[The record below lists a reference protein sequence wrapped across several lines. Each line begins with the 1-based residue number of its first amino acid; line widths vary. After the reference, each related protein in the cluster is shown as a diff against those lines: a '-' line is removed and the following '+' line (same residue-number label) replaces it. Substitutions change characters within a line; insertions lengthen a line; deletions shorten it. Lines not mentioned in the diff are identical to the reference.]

1 MFVIKLMKGE
11 TAMNN
16 GEVSLNDI
24 YNIVHP
30 FLHESYVSDSLFLLT
45 LAIIDT
51 VLAVAW
57 RIKQEKPIWSKR
69 LKSGLVFNV
78 VLSFLPQII
87 GVAYN
92 QIHDPSPL
100 LLVTIEAVTIFIGL
114 AQLQSILANAVL
126 FGIKVPKWAMK
137 WYTILIEP
145 EVEDK
150 KSKDDKINQR
160 SDV

>member
-1 MFVIKLMKGE
+1 
-11 TAMNN
+11 MNI

-24 YNIVHP
+24 YNVVHP
-30 FLHESYVSDSLFLLT
+30 YLNGSYVSDSLLLLS

-78 VLSFLPQII
+78 ALSFLPQII
-87 GVAYN
+87 GVAYK
-92 QIHDPSPL
+92 QIHDPSAL
-100 LLVTIEAVTIFIGL
+100 LLLTIEAVTICIGL

-137 WYTILIEP
+137 WYNILIEP
-145 EVEDK
+145 EVEEKKHKDK
-150 KSKDDKINQR
+150 NSET
-160 SDV
+160 

>member
-1 MFVIKLMKGE
+1 
-11 TAMNN
+11 MNI
-16 GEVSLNDI
+16 GEVSLTDI
-24 YNIVHP
+24 YNVVHP
-30 FLHESYVSDSLFLLT
+30 FLHGSYVSDSLFLLT

-57 RIKQEKPIWSKR
+57 RIKKEKHIWSNR
-69 LKSGLVFNV
+69 LKSGLVFNI

-87 GVAYN
+87 GVMYN
-92 QIHDPSPL
+92 QIHEPSHL
-100 LLVTIEAVTIFIGL
+100 LIVTLEGVTIFIAL

-137 WYTILIEP
+137 WYHILIEP
-145 EVEDK
+145 EVEEK
-150 KSKDDKINQR
+150 KTKDDKR

>member
-1 MFVIKLMKGE
+1 
-11 TAMNN
+11 MNI
-16 GEVSLNDI
+16 GEVSLSDI
-24 YNIVHP
+24 YNVVHP
-30 FLHESYVSDSLFLLT
+30 YLYGSYVSDSLILLT

-57 RIKQEKPIWSKR
+57 RIKLGKPIWSKR
-69 LKSGLVFNV
+69 LKSGLIFNV

-100 LLVTIEAVTIFIGL
+100 LLIVIEAITIFIGL
-114 AQLQSILANAVL
+114 SQLQSILANAVL

-137 WYTILIEP
+137 WYNVLIEA
-145 EVEDK
+145 EVEEK
-150 KSKDDKINQR
+150 KYKDDKTNQR

>member
-1 MFVIKLMKGE
+1 
-11 TAMNN
+11 MNI

-24 YNIVHP
+24 YNVIHP
-30 FLHESYVSDSLFLLT
+30 YLHGAYVSDSLLLLT

-57 RIKQEKPIWSKR
+57 RIKKGKPIWSKR
-69 LKSGLVFNV
+69 LKSGLLFNV
-78 VLSFLPQII
+78 ALSFLPQII

-92 QIHDPSPL
+92 QIHEPSHL
-100 LLVTIEAVTIFIGL
+100 LLITIEAVTIFIAV

-137 WYTILIEP
+137 WYEVLIEP
-145 EVEDK
+145 EVEEK
-150 KSKDDKINQR
+150 KHKDAKTKEEK
-160 SDV
+160 

>member
-1 MFVIKLMKGE
+1 
-11 TAMNN
+11 MNI
-16 GEVSLNDI
+16 GEVSLSDI
-24 YNIVHP
+24 YNVVHP
-30 FLHESYVSDSLFLLT
+30 FLHGSYVSDSLFLLT

-57 RIKQEKPIWSKR
+57 RIKKEKAIWSNR
-69 LKSGLVFNV
+69 LKSGLVFNI

-87 GVAYN
+87 GVMYN
-92 QIHDPSPL
+92 QIHEPSHL
-100 LLVTIEAVTIFIGL
+100 LIVTLEAVTIFIAL

-137 WYTILIEP
+137 WYQILIEP
-145 EVEDK
+145 EVEEK
-150 KSKDDKINQR
+150 KSKADKR

>member
-1 MFVIKLMKGE
+1 
-11 TAMNN
+11 MNI

-24 YNIVHP
+24 YNVIHP
-30 FLHESYVSDSLFLLT
+30 YLHGSYVSDSLFLLT

-57 RIKQEKPIWSKR
+57 RIKQGKPLWSNR
-69 LKSGLVFNV
+69 LKSGLIFNV
-78 VLSFLPQII
+78 ALSFLPQIV

-92 QIHDPSPL
+92 QLHEPSHL
-100 LLVTIEAVTIFIGL
+100 LLLTIEGVTIFIGL

-137 WYTILIEP
+137 WYSVLIEP
-145 EVEDK
+145 EVEEK
-150 KSKDDKINQR
+150 KYKDEKTKEEK
-160 SDV
+160 

>member
-1 MFVIKLMKGE
+1 MDI
-11 TAMNN
+11 

-30 FLHESYVSDSLFLLT
+30 FFGGAYVSDSLFLLT

-57 RIKQEKPIWSKR
+57 RIKKGEPIWSKR
-69 LKSGLVFNV
+69 LKSGLIFNV

-87 GVAYN
+87 GVVYN
-92 QIHDPSPL
+92 QIHEPSPL
-100 LLVTIEAVTIFIGL
+100 LLITVEAVTIFIGL

-126 FGIKVPKWAMK
+126 FGIKVPKWSMK
-137 WYTILIEP
+137 WYNIIIEP
-145 EVEDK
+145 EVEEK
-150 KSKDDKINQR
+150 KHKDDKPNQR

>member
-1 MFVIKLMKGE
+1 MKGE
-11 TAMNN
+11 NIMNI

-24 YNIVHP
+24 YNVVHP
-30 FLHESYVSDSLFLLT
+30 FLGGSYVSDSLFLLT

-57 RIKQEKPIWSKR
+57 RIKQEKPIWSRR

-92 QIHDPSPL
+92 QIHDPSYL
-100 LLVTIEAVTIFIGL
+100 LMLTVEGITIFIAL

-126 FGIKVPKWAMK
+126 FGIKIPKWAMK
-137 WYTILIEP
+137 WYTIIIEP
-145 EVEDK
+145 EVEEK
-150 KSKDDKINQR
+150 KSKDHKINQR

>member
-1 MFVIKLMKGE
+1 MDI
-11 TAMNN
+11 
-16 GEVSLNDI
+16 GEVSLSDI
-24 YNIVHP
+24 FNFIHP
-30 FLHESYVSDSLFLLT
+30 HLNGAYVSDSLFLLT

-51 VLAVAW
+51 VLGVAW
-57 RIKQEKPIWSKR
+57 RIKLGKPIWSSR
-69 LKSGLVFNV
+69 LKSGLLFNV

-92 QIHDPSPL
+92 QIHEPSQL
-100 LLVTIEAVTIFIGL
+100 LLLAIELVTIFIAL

-137 WYTILIEP
+137 WYNVLIES
-145 EVEDK
+145 EVEEK
-150 KSKDDKINQR
+150 KHKDNKPDQR

>member
-1 MFVIKLMKGE
+1 MNIGE
-11 TAMNN
+11 I
-16 GEVSLNDI
+16 SLNDI
-24 YNIVHP
+24 YNVVHP
-30 FLHESYVSDSLFLLT
+30 YLHGSYVSDSLFLLT
-45 LAIIDT
+45 LAVIDT

-57 RIKQEKPIWSKR
+57 RIKQEKPIWSNR

-78 VLSFLPQII
+78 FLSLLPQII
-87 GVAYN
+87 GVVYN
-92 QIHDPSPL
+92 QIHDPSHL
-100 LLVTIEAVTIFIGL
+100 LLVTLEAVTIFIGL

-145 EVEDK
+145 EVDEK
-150 KSKDDKINQR
+150 KHKDNKTNQR

>member
-1 MFVIKLMKGE
+1 MKGGI
-11 TAMNN
+11 AMNI
-16 GEVSLNDI
+16 GEVSLSDI
-24 YNIVHP
+24 YNVVHP
-30 FLHESYVSDSLFLLT
+30 YLNGSYVSDSLLLLS

-78 VLSFLPQII
+78 ALSFLPQII

-92 QIHDPSPL
+92 QIHDPSAL
-100 LLVTIEAVTIFIGL
+100 LILTIEAVTICIGL

-137 WYTILIEP
+137 WYNILIEP
-145 EVEDK
+145 EVEEKKHKDK
-150 KSKDDKINQR
+150 NSEA
-160 SDV
+160 

>member
-1 MFVIKLMKGE
+1 
-11 TAMNN
+11 MNI

-24 YNIVHP
+24 YNLVHP
-30 FLHESYVSDSLFLLT
+30 YLNGSYVSDSLLLLS

-78 VLSFLPQII
+78 ALSFLPQII

-92 QIHDPSPL
+92 QIHDPSAL
-100 LLVTIEAVTIFIGL
+100 LLLTIEAVTICIGL

-126 FGIKVPKWAMK
+126 FGIKVPKWAMT
-137 WYTILIEP
+137 WYNILIEP
-145 EVEDK
+145 EVEEKKHKDK
-150 KSKDDKINQR
+150 NSET
-160 SDV
+160 

>member
-1 MFVIKLMKGE
+1 
-11 TAMNN
+11 MNI

-30 FLHESYVSDSLFLLT
+30 YLHGAYVSDSVLLLT

-57 RIKQEKPIWSKR
+57 RIKKGKPIWSKR
-69 LKSGLVFNV
+69 LKSGLLFNV
-78 VLSFLPQII
+78 TLSFLPQII

-92 QIHDPSPL
+92 QITEPSHL
-100 LLVTIEAVTIFIGL
+100 LLLTIEAVTIFIAL
-114 AQLQSILANAVL
+114 SQLQSILANAVL

-150 KSKDDKINQR
+150 KSKDDKTNQR

>member
-1 MFVIKLMKGE
+1 MDI
-11 TAMNN
+11 

-30 FLHESYVSDSLFLLT
+30 FFGGAYVSDSLFLLT

-57 RIKQEKPIWSKR
+57 RIKKGEPIWSKR
-69 LKSGLVFNV
+69 LKSGLIFNV

-87 GVAYN
+87 GVVYN
-92 QIHDPSPL
+92 QIHEPSPL
-100 LLVTIEAVTIFIGL
+100 LLITLEAVTIFIGL

-126 FGIKVPKWAMK
+126 FGIKVPKWSMK
-137 WYTILIEP
+137 WYNIIIEP
-145 EVEDK
+145 EVEEK
-150 KSKDDKINQR
+150 KHKDDKPNQR

>member
-1 MFVIKLMKGE
+1 
-11 TAMNN
+11 MNI

-24 YNIVHP
+24 YNVIHP
-30 FLHESYVSDSLFLLT
+30 YLHGSYVSDSLFLLT

-57 RIKQEKPIWSKR
+57 RIKQGKPLWSNR
-69 LKSGLVFNV
+69 LKSGLIFNV
-78 VLSFLPQII
+78 ALSFLPQIV

-92 QIHDPSPL
+92 QLHEPSHL
-100 LLVTIEAVTIFIGL
+100 LLLTIEGVTIFIGL

-137 WYTILIEP
+137 WYNVLIEP
-145 EVEDK
+145 EVEEK
-150 KSKDDKINQR
+150 KHKDEKTKEEK
-160 SDV
+160 

>member
-1 MFVIKLMKGE
+1 
-11 TAMNN
+11 MNI

-24 YNIVHP
+24 YNVVHP
-30 FLHESYVSDSLFLLT
+30 YLNGSYVSDSLLLLS

-78 VLSFLPQII
+78 ALSFLPQII

-92 QIHDPSPL
+92 QIHDPSAL
-100 LLVTIEAVTIFIGL
+100 LLLAIEAVTICIGL

-137 WYTILIEP
+137 WYNILIEP
-145 EVEDK
+145 EVEEKKHKDK
-150 KSKDDKINQR
+150 NSEA
-160 SDV
+160 

>member
-1 MFVIKLMKGE
+1 MDI
-11 TAMNN
+11 

-30 FLHESYVSDSLFLLT
+30 FFGGAYVSDSLFLLT

-57 RIKQEKPIWSKR
+57 RIKKGDPIWSKR
-69 LKSGLVFNV
+69 LKSGLLFNV

-87 GVAYN
+87 GVTYN
-92 QIHDPSPL
+92 QIHEPSPL
-100 LLVTIEAVTIFIGL
+100 LLITLEAVTIFIGL

-137 WYTILIEP
+137 WYDILIEP
-145 EVEDK
+145 EVEEK
-150 KSKDDKINQR
+150 KHKDDKHN
-160 SDV
+160 

>member
-1 MFVIKLMKGE
+1 
-11 TAMNN
+11 MNI

-24 YNIVHP
+24 YNVVHP
-30 FLHESYVSDSLFLLT
+30 YLHGGYVSDSLFLLT

-57 RIKQEKPIWSKR
+57 RIKKGKPIWSKR
-69 LKSGLVFNV
+69 LKSGLIFNV
-78 VLSFLPQII
+78 ALSFLPQMI
-87 GVAYN
+87 GVCYN
-92 QIHDPSPL
+92 QIHEPSPL
-100 LLVTIEAVTIFIGL
+100 LLVTLEGVTIFIGL

-137 WYTILIEP
+137 WYSVFIEP

-150 KSKDDKINQR
+150 KHKDVKTKEEK
-160 SDV
+160 

>member
-1 MFVIKLMKGE
+1 MDI
-11 TAMNN
+11 
-16 GEVSLNDI
+16 GEVSLTDI

-30 FLHESYVSDSLFLLT
+30 FFDGAYVSDSLLLLT

-57 RIKQEKPIWSKR
+57 RIKKGEPIWSKR

-92 QIHDPSPL
+92 QIHEPSPL
-100 LLVTIEAVTIFIGL
+100 LLITLGAVTIFIGL

-137 WYTILIEP
+137 WYNILIEP
-145 EVEDK
+145 EVEEK
-150 KSKDDKINQR
+150 KHKDDKPNQR
-160 SDV
+160 SGV

>member
-1 MFVIKLMKGE
+1 
-11 TAMNN
+11 MNI

-24 YNIVHP
+24 YNVVHP
-30 FLHESYVSDSLFLLT
+30 YLNGSYVSDSLLLLS

-78 VLSFLPQII
+78 ALSFSPQII

-92 QIHDPSPL
+92 QIHDPSAL
-100 LLVTIEAVTIFIGL
+100 LLLTIEAVTICIGL

-137 WYTILIEP
+137 WYNILIEP
-145 EVEDK
+145 EVEEK
-150 KSKDDKINQR
+150 KHKDEN
-160 SDV
+160 SEA

>member
-1 MFVIKLMKGE
+1 
-11 TAMNN
+11 MNI

-24 YNIVHP
+24 YNVVHP
-30 FLHESYVSDSLFLLT
+30 YLNGSYVSDSLLLLA

-78 VLSFLPQII
+78 ALSFLPQII

-92 QIHDPSPL
+92 QIHDPSAL
-100 LLVTIEAVTIFIGL
+100 LLLTIEAVTICIGL

-137 WYTILIEP
+137 WYNILIEP
-145 EVEDK
+145 EVEEKKHKDK
-150 KSKDDKINQR
+150 NSET
-160 SDV
+160 

>member
-1 MFVIKLMKGE
+1 MYVIKLMKGGI
-11 TAMNN
+11 AMNI

-24 YNIVHP
+24 YNVVHP
-30 FLHESYVSDSLFLLT
+30 YLNGSYVSDSLLLLS

-78 VLSFLPQII
+78 ALSFLPQII

-92 QIHDPSPL
+92 QIHDPSAL
-100 LLVTIEAVTIFIGL
+100 LLLAIEAVTICIGL

-137 WYTILIEP
+137 WYNILIEP
-145 EVEDK
+145 EVEEKKHKDK
-150 KSKDDKINQR
+150 NSET
-160 SDV
+160 